1 MNSTPATRQ
10 PPTWQKVLGLS
21 LLGVLLFARPLPADD
36 ARHKITAVDRGRIQ
50 IDSKQWLELAG
61 IETSHLVSKKKSPTV
76 FNDEI
81 NRFLKGYIGK
91 DVTIEHDNALPPAR
105 QDKWVYVY
113 YLQQAGEVNV
123 GAPGGP
129 GARPVMMISQVR
141 NVNGQLQAEMT
152 PQLQIMINMEL
163 LKKGYARVDKSV
175 NGRYKKDFLMTEKE
189 AQLDGNGIWA

>member
-1 MNSTPATRQ
+1 MNTSPAPRQ
-10 PPTWQKVLGLS
+10 HPTWQKVPGVC
-21 LLGVLLFARPLPADD
+21 LLALLFFARPIFADD

-61 IETSHLVSKKKSPTV
+61 IETSHLVSKKKSPAV

-81 NRFLKGYIGK
+81 NRFLKGYIGR
-91 DVTIEHDNALPPAR
+91 DVTLEHDNALPPAR

-113 YLQQAGEVNV
+113 YLRQAGDVNV
-123 GAPGGP
+123 GSSGGP
-129 GARPVMMISQVR
+129 GARPVMMINQVR
-141 NVNGQLQAEMT
+141 NVNGKLQAEMT
-152 PQLQIMINMEL
+152 PQLQVMINMEL